1 MRAALTT
8 AANQIRAFAE
18 RQLPASWSKEPVPGL
33 TTGQLVR
40 PLGSV
45 GCYVPSG
52 RHPLPST
59 LLMTAIPAQV
69 AGVERIVVVSPKPAP
84 ETLAAAHL
92 LGITEFYRLGGAH
105 AVAALAYGTATL
117 PRVDKIVGPGN
128 LYVTAA
134 KRLVAFDCAIDMLAG
149 PTEIVVTSERG
160 NAAEIA
166 SDLVAQAE
174 HDPEA
179 LAIFITTRADLA
191 KEVIAEAKSRSRNNA
206 VAREALDRNGLVI
219 VASSV
224 EEARAITNRLA
235 PEHLT
240 VDAASDLDW
249 VQNAGSVFVGRWSA
263 QPMGDYISGPNHTL
277 PTGGM
282 ARVRGGLSVN
292 DFVKLIT
299 VQEYTAK
306 GIRSLGPHAALL
318 AEAEGLTGP
327 RRSDSH
333 THRQRGGPVSE
344 AATTL
349 VPAPRASR
357 TGHEGVS
364 PSARQPRHAAP
375 GLQREH
381 LACSPKV
388 REVLGCISAGSLTR
402 YPEREPVEAIVAAH
416 LGLAPAQIALTNGVD
431 EAIHVLFE
439 AFLEEGDELLL
450 PVPTYTMY
458 EVYASATDARV
469 VSVQAADDLPFPS
482 SACLPRSPRAPRSS
496 PSPIPTAPPA
506 PRQYARSYWN
516 SPRARLMP
524 FCWSMRLTS
533 TFTAKP

>member
-1 MRAALTT
+1 MKLIRTRGRSAKKAADTIAALERRGGAALDAVLPAVKHIVADVRKRGDRALLRYAAQFDGLKGAATVRVTPDEMASAWESVGPALREALST
-8 AANQIRAFAE
+8 AAEQIRTFAK
-18 RQLPASWSKEPVPGL
+18 RQLPASWSFSPLAGL

-40 PLGSV
+40 PLASV

-69 AGVERIVVVSPKPAP
+69 AGVRRIVAVSPKPAP

-105 AVAALAYGTATL
+105 AVAALAYGTTTV

-134 KRLVAFDCAIDMLAG
+134 KRLIAFECAIDMLAG

-160 NAAEIA
+160 NAVDIA

-191 KEVIAEAKSRSRNNA
+191 KQVIAEAKQRSRNNV
-206 VAREALDRNGLVI
+206 VARAALDRNGIVLVAAN
-219 VASSV
+219 VD
-224 EEARAITNRLA
+224 EAHQITNHLA

-282 ARVRGGLSVN
+282 ARVRGGLSVH

-299 VQEYTAK
+299 VQEYTAQAV
-306 GIRSLGPHAALL
+306 RSLGRPAILL
-318 AEAEGLTGP
+318 AEAEGLIGHAEAIRTRLK
-327 RRSDSH
+327 RRS
-333 THRQRGGPVSE
+333 RG
-344 AATTL
+344 
-349 VPAPRASR
+349 
-357 TGHEGVS
+357 
-364 PSARQPRHAAP
+364 
-375 GLQREH
+375 
-381 LACSPKV
+381 
-388 REVLGCISAGSLTR
+388 
-402 YPEREPVEAIVAAH
+402 
-416 LGLAPAQIALTNGVD
+416 
-431 EAIHVLFE
+431 
-439 AFLEEGDELLL
+439 
-450 PVPTYTMY
+450 
-458 EVYASATDARV
+458 
-469 VSVQAADDLPFPS
+469 
-482 SACLPRSPRAPRSS
+482 
-496 PSPIPTAPPA
+496 
-506 PRQYARSYWN
+506 
-516 SPRARLMP
+516 
-524 FCWSMRLTS
+524 
-533 TFTAKP
+533 

>member
-1 MRAALTT
+1 MKIVRTMGKSASRTEATLAAFENHGGAALDSVLPAVKRIVADVRKQGDRALFRYAAQFDGLKDETNLRVTPEEMRTSWESITPTLRQALTT
-8 AANQIRAFAE
+8 AAEQIRAFAVN
-18 RQLPASWSKEPVPGL
+18 QLPESWNSEPIPGL

-40 PLGSV
+40 PISSV

-69 AGVERIVVVSPKPAP
+69 AGVERIVVVSAKPAP

-105 AVAALAYGTATL
+105 AIAALAYGTASVS
-117 PRVDKIVGPGN
+117 RVAKIVGPGN

-160 NAAEIA
+160 NATDIA

-191 KEVIAEAKSRSRNNA
+191 KAVIAEAKRRSRNNP

-219 VASSV
+219 LASTID
-224 EEARAITNRLA
+224 EAHQITNRLA

-240 VDAASDLDW
+240 VDAPSDLNW
-249 VQNAGSVFVGRWSA
+249 VQNAGSVFIGRWSA

-299 VQEYTAK
+299 VQQYSAQGMRT
-306 GIRSLGPHAALL
+306 LGPQAAMI
-318 AEAEGLTGP
+318 AEAEGLTA
-327 RRSDSH
+327 H
-333 THRQRGGPVSE
+333 AE
-344 AATTL
+344 AI
-349 VPAPRASR
+349 R
-357 TGHEGVS
+357 T
-364 PSARQPRHAAP
+364 R
-375 GLQREH
+375 
-381 LACSPKV
+381 
-388 REVLGCISAGSLTR
+388 LTR
-402 YPEREPVEAIVAAH
+402 TRLIRRP
-416 LGLAPAQIALTNGVD
+416 
-431 EAIHVLFE
+431 
-439 AFLEEGDELLL
+439 
-450 PVPTYTMY
+450 
-458 EVYASATDARV
+458 RV
-469 VSVQAADDLPFPS
+469 
-482 SACLPRSPRAPRSS
+482 
-496 PSPIPTAPPA
+496 
-506 PRQYARSYWN
+506 
-516 SPRARLMP
+516 
-524 FCWSMRLTS
+524 
-533 TFTAKP
+533 